1 MTLKKLPKEY
11 FQKSRI
17 FLYPTLG
24 IRKGSNITPEETYI
38 AWEEFVT
45 PKDRKLICVY
55 KSQDTDEYKAF
66 ERSKLINNKRFDNIM
81 QTVDNRSIYIFSFE
95 NDSVDFDNFIN
106 GKYSS
111 LSPTFKKIIEE
122 YYGKSSVSYEFV
134 MSYLYPEDYF
144 KIYSEILNV
153 DINLLKSV
161 GELCA
166 PVDVDKETLKL
177 SIEDMPNPKLLI

>member
-1 MTLKKLPKEY
+1 
-11 FQKSRI
+11 
-17 FLYPTLG
+17 
-24 IRKGSNITPEETYI
+24 
-38 AWEEFVT
+38 
-45 PKDRKLICVY
+45 
-55 KSQDTDEYKAF
+55 
-66 ERSKLINNKRFDNIM
+66 
-81 QTVDNRSIYIFSFE
+81 
-95 NDSVDFDNFIN
+95 
-106 GKYSS
+106 

-166 PVDVDKETLKL
+166 PVDIDKETLKL
-177 SIEDMPNPKLLI
+177 SIEDLPIPKLII